1 VTSTT
6 EAPIQRLIHIVE
18 QLRSPGGCPWD
29 KAQTHAS
36 LRSALIEECYEV
48 VDAITLGDTANL
60 KEELGDLLLHVV
72 LHARIAEES
81 GDFKL
86 QDVAQEIC
94 EKLIRRHPHVF
105 GDDVTAEHPDEVIA
119 VWEKA
124 KSLEKA
130 GRTSI
135 MDGIPNSL
143 PSIMRAEK
151 AGKKA
156 ARVGF
161 DWKNPAD
168 VLDKVRE
175 EIDEVQVAMQAGD
188 SEEIAE
194 EIGDLL
200 FSVVNLAR
208 LQKVE
213 AELLLHSATNKF
225 MSRFQAMEKLLAAQ
239 GGSFESESLESLE
252 ILWSRV
258 KEDMKSSTQTV
269 PK

>member
-1 VTSTT
+1 MTPANDDAVH
-6 EAPIQRLIHIVE
+6 ELIRIVE
-18 QLRSPGGCPWD
+18 QLRGPNGCPWD
-29 KAQTHAS
+29 KAQTHTS

-48 VDAITLGDTANL
+48 VDAITEGDSVNL
-60 KEELGDLLLHVV
+60 REELGDLLLHVV
-72 LHARIAEES
+72 LHSRIAEEA
-81 GDFKL
+81 GTFNV
-86 QDVAQEIC
+86 QGVANDIC

-105 GDDVTAEHPDEVIA
+105 GDDVSAANPDEVVA

-124 KSLEKA
+124 KSLEKST
-130 GRTSI
+130 RTSI

-175 EIDEVQVAMQAGD
+175 EIDEVQVAMQSGD
-188 SEEIAE
+188 ADAISE

-225 MSRFQAMEKLLAAQ
+225 VSRFQAMEKLLTES
-239 GGSFESESLESLE
+239 GSSFEAESLESLE
-252 ILWSRV
+252 ALWAKV
-258 KEDMKSSTQTV
+258 KERSAPAGQTV